1 MFAWLLQSMAKIL
14 EISKTNPNSCTTSNS
29 HRALQ
34 SLREHP
40 EHFDKNFFNT
50 TNFSR
55 FQVHFF
61 KFFSHKFN
69 DQSDSDSPINTVLLN
84 LINQGLS
91 LKISKYQKVSDAEKV
106 KKGN

>member
-1 MFAWLLQSMAKIL
+1 MAKIL
-14 EISKTNPNSCTTSNS
+14 EISKTNPNSSTTSNS

-40 EHFDKNFFNT
+40 ELLVKHFFNT
-50 TNFSR
+50 TNFYR
-55 FQVHFF
+55 FRVHFF
-61 KFFSHKFN
+61 KFFPHEFN
-69 DQSDSDSPINTVLLN
+69 DQAESDSPLNTVMLN

-91 LKISKYQKVSDAEKV
+91 LKISNYQKVSDAEKV